1 MENVKPGK
9 TSPAFEDGE
18 GEAFLR
24 VTGARQNN
32 LKNISVSI
40 PRDKLTV
47 VTGVSGSGKSSLAF
61 DTIYAEGQMRY
72 VESLSPYAR
81 QFLGQRGRPDVDSIE
96 GLSPAIAI
104 EQKSTNANPRSTVGT
119 VTEIYDYLRL
129 LWARIGI
136 PHCPNCGREIKKQSV
151 DQIVDRVAEFASGK
165 RIRILAPMVHGKKGE
180 HKTLLER
187 IRKDGFVRVRVDG
200 AVYETSEE
208 IELDKNLR
216 HNVEVV
222 VDRMAVRPEN
232 RTRLSGSVETAL
244 ALSDGLAVIEETE
257 SGKEEMFSS
266 SYACAECGVS
276 LPELS
281 PRVFSFNNPY
291 GSCPTCSGLGFFMK
305 IDPDMVIGD
314 KNLSLARGGIAA
326 SGWRSAMEGSLSAAY
341 YTAIGKKYG
350 FTVNTPLAE
359 ISPEGMH
366 ALLYGTGEEKLY
378 LEYSNYGAFRRVSK
392 PFEGI
397 VRNLERRYETG
408 GDSEKAELADYM
420 SALPCPACRGER
432 LNKVVLAVTVGGMS
446 ISAFT
451 RLTVREAK
459 AFLETLTLSE
469 TEKRIG
475 EQILNE
481 ILSRLGFLDRVGLSY
496 LTLDRMAGTLSGGEA
511 QRIRLATQIG
521 SGLTGVLYVLD
532 EPSIGLHARDNER
545 LLASLLD
552 LRDLGN
558 TLIVVGH
565 DEETVRA
572 ADHIV
577 DIGPLA
583 GERGGEVVAEGTVED
598 VIRAENS
605 LTGDYLAGRKRI
617 PVPETRRKGT
627 GKSLSIFGAAENN
640 LKNIDVKIPV
650 RAFTCVTGVSG
661 SGKSSLVEE
670 ILYKKL
676 AHDLNHARTRPGKYR
691 RMTGE
696 ENLDK
701 VISIDQSPIG
711 RSPHSNPATYTGLFD
726 DIRRLFSET
735 PDAKARAY
743 GPGRF
748 SFNVRGGRCEA
759 CGGDGVVRI
768 EMHFIPDIYVECE
781 VCKGKKYN
789 RETLDVHYK
798 GKNIADVLEMTAAEA
813 REFFENV
820 PRLRRKL
827 QALCDVGLGY
837 VRLGQSS
844 LTLSGG
850 EAQRVKLASELLKPA
865 TGRTCYILD
874 EPTTGL
880 HAHDVR
886 VLLEVLGRLVD
897 GGNTVIVIEH
907 NLDVIKTADY
917 IVDLGPEGGSEGGEL
932 IFEGTPEEC
941 AASERSHTGRFLRK
955 ILAEERK
962 VELLR

>member
-1 MENVKPGK
+1 MEN
-9 TSPAFEDGE
+9 SPEESLFTAESDI
-18 GEAFLR
+18 R
-24 VTGARQNN
+24 ITGARQNN
-32 LKNISVSI
+32 LKNISLSI

-47 VTGVSGSGKSSLAF
+47 ITGVSGSGKSSLAF

-136 PHCPNCGREIKKQSV
+136 PHCPTCGREIRKQSV
-151 DQIVDRVAEFASGK
+151 DQIVDRVYESAADR
-165 RIRILAPMVHGKKGE
+165 RIRILAPLVHGKRGE
-180 HKTLLER
+180 HKTVLER

-200 AVYETSEE
+200 AIYDTSED
-208 IELDKNLR
+208 IELDRNLR
-216 HNVEVV
+216 HNIEVV
-222 VDRMAVRPEN
+222 VDRLAVRPEN
-232 RTRLSGSVETAL
+232 AARLSGSLETAL
-244 ALSDGLAVIEETE
+244 ALADGIAVIEETE
-257 SGKEEMFSS
+257 SGTEEVFSS
-266 SYACAECGVS
+266 SYACPECGTS

-291 GSCPTCSGLGFFMK
+291 GSCPTCAGLGFFMK

-314 KNLSLARGGIAA
+314 RNLSLAKGGIAA

-359 ISPEGMH
+359 IPPEGMH
-366 ALLYGTGEEKLY
+366 AILYGTGEEKLY

-397 VRNLERRYETG
+397 VHNLERRYETG
-408 GDSEKAELADYM
+408 GDNDKAELLEYM
-420 SALPCPACRGER
+420 SALPCPDCHGDR
-432 LNKVVLAVTVGGMS
+432 LSKVVLAVTVGGKS
-446 ISAFT
+446 ISEFT
-451 RLTVREAK
+451 RLTVREARD
-459 AFLETLTLSE
+459 FLEGLDLSAMQ
-469 TEKRIG
+469 
-475 EQILNE
+475 EQIGGQILTE
-481 ILSRLGFLDRVGLSY
+481 IRARLGFLDRVGLSY

-532 EPSIGLHARDNER
+532 EPSIGLHQRDNER
-545 LLASLLD
+545 LLRSLLD

-558 TLIVVGH
+558 TLIVVEH
-565 DEETVRA
+565 DEETIRA

-583 GERGGEVVAEGTVED
+583 GERGGEVVAEGSVED
-598 VIRAENS
+598 IIRSDNS
-605 LTGDYLAGRKRI
+605 LTGDYLAGRKTI
-617 PVPETRRKGT
+617 PVPRDRRKGS
-627 GKSLSIFGAAENN
+627 GHWLEIFGAKENN
-640 LKNIDVKIPV
+640 LRNIDVRFPLG
-650 RAFTCVTGVSG
+650 AFTCVTGVSG

-670 ILYKKL
+670 IVYKKL
-676 AHDLNHARTRPGKYR
+676 AHDLNHARTRPGDYR
-691 RMTGE
+691 KMTGLE
-696 ENLDK
+696 YLDK

-726 DIRRLFSET
+726 DIRKLFSET
-735 PDAKARAY
+735 PDARARAY

-759 CGGDGVVRI
+759 CGGDGVVKI
-768 EMHFIPDIYVECE
+768 EMHFIPDIYVECD

-798 GKNIADVLEMTAAEA
+798 GKNISDVLEMTADEA
-813 REFFENV
+813 LGFFENV

-827 QALCDVGLGY
+827 KALCDVGLGY
-837 VRLGQSS
+837 LRLGQSS

-865 TGRTCYILD
+865 TGKTCYILD

-880 HAHDVR
+880 HAHDVH

-917 IVDLGPEGGSEGGEL
+917 IVDLGPEGGDEGGEL
-932 IFEGTPEEC
+932 IFSGTPEEC
-941 AASERSHTGRFLRK
+941 AACEKSFTGQFLKRV
-955 ILAEERK
+955 LPPERK
-962 VELLR
+962 RRGNR